1 MFLPCEHFIYARF
14 KKNII
19 KVLEVL
25 KHYFFCQ
32 IIQLF
37 YCLSNEANL
46 IQAIKHLTLIDL
58 DEV

>member
-14 KKNII
+14 FKNII

-25 KHYFFCQ
+25 EHYF
-32 IIQLF
+32 LSNHSTF
-37 YCLSNEANL
+37 YYLSNEANL